1 MKSFEII
8 IMIVIGGLGSIE
20 GSILGAVLI
29 TVILEVFRG
38 FGPYRL
44 VIFSITL
51 ILIMIYRPQ
60 GIMGSKEFFLK
71 PRKRQ
76 VG

>member
-1 MKSFEII
+1 MKSFEVI

-29 TVILEVFRG
+29 TAILEVFPG

-60 GIMGSKEFFLK
+60 GIMGAKALFLK
-71 PRKRQ
+71 PKRIKTR
-76 VG
+76 

>member
-1 MKSFEII
+1 MKSFEVI

-20 GSILGAVLI
+20 GSILGAILM
-29 TVILEVFRG
+29 TVILEVFRE

-44 VIFSITL
+44 VIFSVTL

-60 GIMGSKEFFLK
+60 GIMGAKALFLK
-71 PRKRQ
+71 PRRTRTR
-76 VG
+76 